1 VSFGNIDHFQ
11 SPYSLASLVVPK
23 MNLLLGPGNVVV
35 VILVLNEVLDVSLMA
50 LVAREFFDSELKR
63 LFVETDVLSV
73 LSHELPL
80 FVCDLFFRP
89 RLIGTFLG
97 DSVVGY
103 DAYVSLIHSV
113 NSIINK
119 FISFISFYKIN
130 LF

>member
-1 VSFGNIDHFQ
+1 
-11 SPYSLASLVVPK
+11 

-80 FVCDLFFRP
+80 FVCDLFFLP
-89 RLIGTFLG
+89 RLIGAFLG

-103 DAYVSLIHSV
+103 D
-113 NSIINK
+113 
-119 FISFISFYKIN
+119 
-130 LF
+130 